1 LTNEEGEREER
12 PLEEIL
18 LIAPPRGTELSDM
31 VEEFWEAQRRRIAF
45 QLKIISRA
53 KNELKQMITDGEV
66 QKVVRE
72 FEIALRNRESFEKA
86 FKKAREKL
94 SSLKGGEEAIPYFT
108 LVEMVKQKK
117 PFEKVIEYVKPILKS
132 RGRWSEWTEIFYRRH
147 RDHEERLKNILTKVV
162 EDWPVWQN
170 WLKYVRGI
178 DVLLVAQIKGG
189 FESALAPGET
199 LGTHFKTPSQMR
211 QYAGLGDV
219 AKSKRV
225 RGQKLHCNLRLK
237 SVLLGRVAT
246 CLLMQVDRKTGAPG
260 GYRKLYLKFK
270 EEIIKKCEAR
280 GIKIVPASQLPE
292 KDGKKFEPSGVISEG
307 HIHRQ
312 VVRKMMQIFV
322 NHLWEE
328 CRKAEGLPAGPE
340 ESYAFKVLKHPLSS
354 YIPPVRDIE
363 E

>member
-1 LTNEEGEREER
+1 LTNEEILLEER
-12 PLEEIL
+12 L

-45 QLKIISRA
+45 QLKIVSRA
-53 KNELKQMITDGEV
+53 KNELKQMITDIEV
-66 QKVVRE
+66 QRVVIG
-72 FEIALRNRESFEKA
+72 FEEALRNKVSFEKA
-86 FKKAREKL
+86 LKEAMEKL
-94 SSLKGGEEAIPYFT
+94 NSLKGKEEAIPYFT
-108 LVEMVKQKK
+108 LIEMIKQKK
-117 PFEKVIEYVKPILKS
+117 SFEKIIEYVKPILKE

-147 RDHEERLKNILTKVV
+147 KEYEERLKEIITKAV

-178 DVLLVAQIKGG
+178 DVLLAAQIKGG
-189 FESALAPGET
+189 LEMALAPGET
-199 LGTHFKTPSQMR
+199 LGTHFKTPSQLR

-225 RGQKLHCNLRLK
+225 KGEKLHCNLRLK

-270 EEIIKKCEAR
+270 EEIIKKYEAR

-292 KDGKKFEPSGVISEG
+292 KDGKKFEPPGVISEG

-312 VVRKMMQIFV
+312 AVRKMMQVFGT
-322 NHLWEE
+322 HLWEIL
-328 CRKAEGLPAGPE
+328 RKAEGLPAGPE

-354 YIPPVRDIE
+354 YIPPIRDIE
-363 E
+363 Y